1 MAKTIRKKNKSRAGL
16 GKRWLRLEMDGAV
29 LDGLESMGNQC
40 ELTLSA
46 YVRLVLAQHARCPMK
61 IELRKSS

>member
-1 MAKTIRKKNKSRAGL
+1 M
-16 GKRWLRLEMDGAV
+16 EMDGKV
-29 LDGLESMGNQC
+29 LDSLEAMGNEV